1 MMNNFYFRTKL
12 FLPSWPKNLP
22 HKRALSVWD
31 CLALVTEYP
40 QIFRMMRVILLVCTC
55 LVNTGLYRKILVAVQ
70 SLILLMQFI
79 FYESFWFEKLPS
91 SHLVMNNAFHR
102 GTDFKHLKVAAVSLL
117 MKLQFFS
124 SDQITV
130 QALYSNRYIHSQFL
144 INRLTCC
151 WNLFLAKK
159 GSHDFNRKTIGNS
172 AAVSQTADKNYFFG
186 ETEIKISLQLWRQM
200 SKNCLLVLI
209 FYICFILKQY
219 IHRLGNNIPSSMVT
233 GEQYKY
239 IIVCTLPSGLKI
251 VKIAILLH
259 TRYT

>member
-22 HKRALSVWD
+22 QKRALSVWD

-130 QALYSNRYIHSQFL
+130 QALYSNRYSL
-144 INRLTCC
+144 CN
-151 WNLFLAKK
+151 
-159 GSHDFNRKTIGNS
+159 KTVRPYHKEKYDLDIYDLR
-172 AAVSQTADKNYFFG
+172 Q
-186 ETEIKISLQLWRQM
+186 LQ
-200 SKNCLLVLI
+200 SVK
-209 FYICFILKQY
+209 CF
-219 IHRLGNNIPSSMVT
+219 
-233 GEQYKY
+233 
-239 IIVCTLPSGLKI
+239 
-251 VKIAILLH
+251 VKIIYL
-259 TRYT
+259 

>member
-130 QALYSNRYIHSQFL
+130 QALYTQSVLDKSIDLLLESPSREKKVPMTL
-144 INRLTCC
+144 IEKRLEIRL
-151 WNLFLAKK
+151 LFL
-159 GSHDFNRKTIGNS
+159 RPRT
-172 AAVSQTADKNYFFG
+172 
-186 ETEIKISLQLWRQM
+186 KIIFLVKWK
-200 SKNCLLVLI
+200 SKLA
-209 FYICFILKQY
+209 YSY
-219 IHRLGNNIPSSMVT
+219 
-233 GEQYKY
+233 
-239 IIVCTLPSGLKI
+239 
-251 VKIAILLH
+251 
-259 TRYT
+259 